1 LPVATASAKRVFA
14 AMKFVKNQLC
24 NKMSNWWL
32 NDCLVTFTKRDALR
46 KINNSGRARKI
57 IELGQNFTY
66 INI

>member
-32 NDCLVTFTKRDALR
+32 NDCLVTFTERDALR
-46 KINNSGRARKI
+46 KINNAHSYNSLTKN
-57 IELGQNFTY
+57 LNFCP
-66 INI
+66 N